1 MLINDDLPTFDLPM
15 KAYSGRSG
23 EGNWLIFALLV
34 TKDADLMI
42 ITRSV
47 FP

>member
-1 MLINDDLPTFDLPM
+1 LDLPIN
-15 KAYSGRSG
+15 AYSGRSG
-23 EGNWLIFALLV
+23 GGNWVIFALLV
-34 TKDADLMI
+34 TKEADLMI